1 MGPVIESVGGREDK
15 GRDEITSP
23 GHDSTVD
30 TGHGH
35 LWQAGRRHSFLLR
48 MRSRTMNVIE

>member
-1 MGPVIESVGGREDK
+1 MGPVIKSVGGREDK
-15 GRDEITSP
+15 GRNEITSP

-35 LWQAGRRHSFLLR
+35 LRQAGRRHSFLLR
-48 MRSRTMNVIE
+48 MRLRIL